1 MLNRTYSER
10 VRSIISNTKYF
21 GIFSSPR
28 LFVFSRMK
36 SASSLIIWPSFTVP
50 SFITM
55 RTKRSDAVALSL
67 SALVC
72 AKPDCGTLAQMVKAI
87 NAATR
92 RSGNGF
98 MNLGLCKYNDGQVNR
113 SMLSVKHQRN
123 TLIQPFCVSVL
134 TEIPSSVPHL

>member
-55 RTKRSDAVALSL
+55 RTKRSDAAALSV

-72 AKPDCGTLAQMVKAI
+72 AKPDCGRFAQMAKAI

-92 RSGNGF
+92 RSGNSF
-98 MNLGLCKYNDGQVNR
+98 MNLSLCKYNDGQVKR
-113 SMLSVKHQRN
+113 SILRVKHQRN
-123 TLIQPFCVSVL
+123 TLIQPRCVSVL
-134 TEIPSSVPHL
+134 MDIPSSVPHL